1 MITPTMKNA
10 IASLSLPL
18 PTLALS
24 LPTLA
29 LSLSALVACQPAD
42 TSPEDEATL
51 AVKAVV
57 TDELGNLHAA
67 AVALRD
73 AAPDPDGDGWNV
85 SADADAVGR
94 MRTHWSEA
102 RIAYERIE
110 GAIAVLFPDLDAA
123 TDERYDGFLETA
135 PDDDLFDGQGVIGV
149 HALERILWADEHPP
163 ETVRFE
169 MALEGYQPAAY
180 PADAAQAAAFKDEL
194 AQRLVDD
201 VAEMQA
207 SFEPLA
213 LDPAAAYSG
222 VVGSMAEQLEKVE
235 LAATGEDESRYADH
249 TLADMR
255 ANLAGGHELYD
266 AFVPWLTGE
275 PGGDAL
281 HDQIIA
287 GFDRIDAGYEDHSG
301 DGVPPVPEGW
311 SAEPSDELRAT
322 PYGQLFG
329 MLEHEADPAAEDSLV
344 HAMIEAAELMDIPV
358 AP

>member
-1 MITPTMKNA
+1 MMKNTSA
-10 IASLSLPL
+10 LLALPRL
-18 PTLALS
+18 TLALP
-24 LPTLA
+24 LTFA
-29 LSLSALVACQPAD
+29 LSLGACQPAD
-42 TSPEDEATL
+42 DTSPQDEATL
-51 AVKAVV
+51 AVKAAVE
-57 TDELGNLHAA
+57 TELGNLHDA

-73 AAPDPDGDGWNV
+73 AAPAPDDDGWSV
-85 SADADAVGR
+85 SADADAVGS

-102 RIAYERIE
+102 RIGYERIE

-123 TDERYDGFLETA
+123 TDERYDGFLESA
-135 PDDDLFDGQGVIGV
+135 PDDDLFDGEGVIGV
-149 HALERILWADEHPP
+149 HAIERILWADEHPP
-163 ETVRFE
+163 ETVTFE
-169 MALEGYQPAAY
+169 MALDGYQPAAY
-180 PADAAQAAAFKDEL
+180 PADATQATAFKDEL

-201 VAEMQA
+201 VAQMQS

-255 ANLAGGHELYD
+255 ANLEGGRELYE
-266 AFVPWLTGE
+266 AFVPWLTSE

-281 HDQIIA
+281 HEQIMA
-287 GFDRIDAGYEDHSG
+287 GFARIEAGYEEHAG

-329 MLEHEADPAAEDSLV
+329 LLEHEADPEADDSLV
-344 HAMIEAAELMDIPV
+344 RAMIDAAKLMDIPV